1 MVSVVSLVKA
11 LLDWF
16 WLAIATCITHL
27 VSTKSDRTLA
37 SNTSKGRRLL
47 NLETL
52 NIRVRALPAI
62 TVGLALVI
70 FLSSCQSGQLRTQ
83 AAQGSQLVLGTLTD
97 PNTFNFANKNTFP
110 SIFLF
115 TYECLTQENG
125 VTGAIEPALAE
136 SWQFSDDN
144 KRVVFKLRPGL
155 KWSDGAPLTADDV
168 VFTYRDVIANP
179 EVPTDA
185 KEGIQ
190 IGVNKAYPDVRKLDD
205 LRVEFIL
212 PEPFAPLLNAIA
224 GPDGIVILPKHAL
237 EETLKTKGADGNLK
251 FLSTW
256 GTDTDPTKIVVNGP
270 YVMERYIAGQ
280 RLVFRRN
287 PYYWRKDAQGTQLPY
302 IDRIIWQIVENLDT
316 QLLKFRSG
324 DMDVLGDVRPLR
336 SEYVPLLKREEKR
349 GGFTIHDGG
358 PWSGTL
364 YLTFNLNKAKDK
376 NGKPLVDPIK
386 SRWFN
391 TLAFRQAIAYGIDRQ
406 RINNNLFRGLGV
418 IQNSPISVQSPFFLK
433 DGLKAY
439 DHDLEKAKTLLKQ
452 AGFKYNAQGQLFDA
466 EGHRVRFSLM
476 TNANNLVR
484 VAIGAQVQ
492 QDLSKIGIQVDYTPI
507 NFNVL
512 IEKVNN
518 SRDWDAHMIGFT
530 GGIEPN
536 AASNLW
542 VSSGASHGFNL
553 KQQPGQPPIQG
564 WEPNDWETTI
574 DRLFVSGARELDE
587 TKRKAIYAEF
597 QRLVQ
602 EQLPVIHLV
611 NDRALIAVRDR
622 VEGLKYTGLPSWGLW
637 NIQELRIKDKG

>member
-1 MVSVVSLVKA
+1 MVSVAFWLKA
-11 LLDWF
+11 LYGWV
-16 WLAIATCITHL
+16 WWAIAGFTSMLIL
-27 VSTKSDRTLA
+27 RGDRTLERL
-37 SNTSKGRRLL
+37 SRNDRGRSFSLGM
-47 NLETL
+47 
-52 NIRVRALPAI
+52 
-62 TVGLALVI
+62 GLAIVLVLI
-70 FLSSCQSGQLRTQ
+70 TTGCQPNQFRTQ
-83 AAQGSQLVLGTLTD
+83 AAQGSQLVLSTVTD

-110 SIFLF
+110 DIFLF
-115 TYECLTQENG
+115 TYDCLTRENG

-136 SWQFSDDN
+136 SWQISADS
-144 KRVVFKLRPGL
+144 KRVVFKLRSGL

-168 VFTYRDVIANP
+168 VFTYRDVVANP
-179 EVPTDA
+179 DVPTDA

-190 IGVNKAYPDVRKLDD
+190 IGVNKAYPIVQKLDD
-205 LRVEFIL
+205 LRVEFLL
-212 PEPFAPLLNAIA
+212 PEPFAPLLNATA
-224 GPDGIVILPKHAL
+224 GPDGIVILPKHVLA
-237 EETLKTKGADGNLK
+237 ETLKSKGADGNLK

-270 YVMERYIAGQ
+270 YVMESYTAGQ

-287 PYYWRKDAQGTQLPY
+287 PYYWRKDAQGKQLPY
-302 IDRIIWQIVENLDT
+302 IDRIIWQVVENLDT
-316 QLLKFRSG
+316 QLLRFRSG

-349 GGFTIHDGG
+349 GNFTIHDGG

-364 YLTFNLNKAKDK
+364 YLTFNLNKASAK

-391 TLAFRQAIAYGIDRQ
+391 TLAFRQAVAYGIDRQ

-418 IQNSPISVQSPFFLK
+418 IQDSPISVQSPFFLK
-433 DGLKAY
+433 KGLKVYNY
-439 DHDLEKAKTLLKQ
+439 DPGKAKALLRQ
-452 AGFKYNAQGQLFDA
+452 AGFRYNAQGQLFDA
-466 EGHRVRFSLM
+466 EQHRVRFSLL
-476 TNANNLVR
+476 TNANNPVR

-492 QDLSKIGIQVDYTPI
+492 QDLGKIGIQVDYTPI

-518 SRDWDAHMIGFT
+518 SRNWDAHMIGFT
-530 GGIEPN
+530 GGIEPH

-542 VSSGASHGFNL
+542 VSSGASHSFNL
-553 KQQPGQPPIQG
+553 KPQPGQPPLPG
-564 WEPNDWETTI
+564 WAPNDWETTI

-587 TKRKAIYAEF
+587 TKRKVIYAEF

-611 NDRALIAVRDR
+611 NDRALMAVRDR

-637 NIQELRIKDKG
+637 NISELKIKDKG

>member
-1 MVSVVSLVKA
+1 MVSVASLVKA
-11 LLDWF
+11 LLKWF
-16 WLAIATCITHL
+16 WLAIACFIPKRVL
-27 VSTKSDRTLA
+27 MDDRTLDV
-37 SNTSKGRRLL
+37 SPGDRPRSS
-47 NLETL
+47 
-52 NIRVRALPAI
+52 IVAI
-62 TVGLALVI
+62 GLAIVFVFPLAGCQ
-70 FLSSCQSGQLRTQ
+70 LSQFRTQ
-83 AAQGSQLVLGTLTD
+83 AAQGTQLVLSTVTD

-115 TYECLTQENG
+115 TYDCLTLENG

-136 SWQFSDDN
+136 SWQFSADN

-168 VFTYRDVIANP
+168 VFTYRDVVANP
-179 EVPTDA
+179 DVPTDA

-212 PEPFAPLLNAIA
+212 PEPFAPLLNATA
-224 GPDGIVILPKHAL
+224 GPDGIVILPKHVLA
-237 EETLKTKGADGNLK
+237 ETLKTKGADGNLT

-270 YVMERYIAGQ
+270 YVMESYTAGQ
-280 RLVFRRN
+280 RLIFRRN

-302 IDRIIWQIVENLDT
+302 IDRIIWQVVENLDT
-316 QLLKFRSG
+316 QLLRFRSG
-324 DMDVLGDVRPLR
+324 DIDVLGDIRPLR

-349 GGFTIHDGG
+349 GKFAIQDGG

-364 YLTFNLNKAKDK
+364 YLTFNLNQGKSK
-376 NGKPLVDPIK
+376 NGKSLVDPIK

-391 TLAFRQAIAYGIDRQ
+391 TLAFRQAVAYGIDRQ

-418 IQNSPISVQSPFFLK
+418 VQDSPISVQSPFFLK
-433 DGLKAY
+433 ERLKVYNY
-439 DHDLEKAKTLLKQ
+439 DPVKAKTLLKQ
-452 AGFKYNAQGQLFDA
+452 AGFKYNPQGQLFDA
-466 EGHRVRFSLM
+466 GGHRVRFSLI
-476 TNANNLVR
+476 TNANNPVR

-492 QDLSKIGIQVDYTPI
+492 QDLGKIGIQVDYTPI

-530 GGIEPN
+530 GGIEPH

-542 VSSGASHGFNL
+542 VSSGASHSFNL
-553 KQQPGQPPIQG
+553 KPQPGQPPIQG
-564 WEPNDWETTI
+564 WAPNDWETTI
-574 DRLFVSGARELDE
+574 DRLFVTGARELDE

-597 QRLVQ
+597 QRVVQ

-611 NDRALIAVRDR
+611 NDRALMAVRDR

-637 NIQELRIKDKG
+637 NIQELRIKDEG